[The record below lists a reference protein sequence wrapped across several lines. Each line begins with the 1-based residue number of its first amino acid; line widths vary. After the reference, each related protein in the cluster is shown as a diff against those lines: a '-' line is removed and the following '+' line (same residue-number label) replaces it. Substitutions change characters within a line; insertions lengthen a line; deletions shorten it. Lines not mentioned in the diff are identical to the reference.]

1 MTTKR
6 ARCKK
11 GTRKNKKT
19 GNCESVLD
27 HTCSICLDRIVSGNV
42 KTKCKHNF
50 HKKCLIGWCKSQ
62 SLLTA
67 PPCPICRR
75 NIKDTCKKIMPFDSH
90 EVFRFIPM
98 YGEITDIRKEQI
110 ETIIKHKDFDVNVK
124 QYLDYSIVLYTPSD
138 MSHTVTFT
146 VLESL
151 LATRNSADLVEYL
164 LKQPGIEIKDEVVSK
179 LISSRSDNMLK
190 LFKKYKKIPKS
201 LKNLI

>member
-1 MTTKR
+1 MATKR
-6 ARCKK
+6 VRCKN

-27 HTCSICLDRIVSGNV
+27 KTCSICLDRIVSGNV
-42 KTKCKHNF
+42 TTKCKHKF

-62 SLLTA
+62 SHLTA

-90 EVFRFIPM
+90 EVFRFIPS
-98 YGEITDIRKEQI
+98 YGEITDIQKEQI
-110 ETIIKHKDFDVNVK
+110 ETIMKHKDFDVNVK
-124 QYLDYSIVLYTPSD
+124 QYLQYSN
-138 MSHTVTFT
+138 HTVTFT

-164 LKQPGIEIKDEVVSK
+164 LKQPGIEIKDDVVSR
-179 LISSRSDNMLK
+179 LISSRSDNILK
-190 LFKKYKKIPKS
+190 IFKKYKKIPKS

>member
-1 MTTKR
+1 MVTKR
-6 ARCKK
+6 SRCKN

-27 HTCSICLDRIVSGNV
+27 KTCSICLDRIVSGNV

-62 SLLTA
+62 SLLTS

-90 EVFRFIPM
+90 EVFRFIPR
-98 YGEITDIRKEQI
+98 YGDITDIRKEQI

-124 QYLDYSIVLYTPSD
+124 QYLEYGNY
-138 MSHTVTFT
+138 TVTVT

-151 LATRNSADLVEYL
+151 LETRNSADIVEYL
-164 LKQPGIEIKDEVVSK
+164 LKQPGIEIKDEVVAR

>member
-1 MTTKR
+1 MATKR
-6 ARCKK
+6 VRCKN

-27 HTCSICLDRIVSGNV
+27 KTCSICLDRIVSGNV
-42 KTKCKHNF
+42 TTKCKHKF

-62 SLLTA
+62 SHLTA

-90 EVFRFIPM
+90 EVFRFIPS

-110 ETIIKHKDFDVNVK
+110 ETIMKHKDFDVNVK
-124 QYLDYSIVLYTPSD
+124 QYLQYSNR
-138 MSHTVTFT
+138 TVTFT

-164 LKQPGIEIKDEVVSK
+164 LKQPGIEIKDEVVSR
-179 LISSRSDNMLK
+179 LISSRSDNILK
-190 LFKKYKKIPKS
+190 IFKKYKKIPKS

>member
-1 MTTKR
+1 MATKR
-6 ARCKK
+6 VRCKN

-27 HTCSICLDRIVSGNV
+27 KTCSICLDRIVSGNV
-42 KTKCKHNF
+42 TTKCKHKF

-62 SLLTA
+62 SHLTA

-75 NIKDTCKKIMPFDSH
+75 NIKETCKKIMPFDSH
-90 EVFRFIPM
+90 EVFRFIPS

-110 ETIIKHKDFDVNVK
+110 ETIMKHKDFDVNVK
-124 QYLDYSIVLYTPSD
+124 QYLQYSN
-138 MSHTVTFT
+138 HTVTFT

-164 LKQPGIEIKDEVVSK
+164 LKQPGIEIKDEVVSR
-179 LISSRSDNMLK
+179 LISSRSDNILK
-190 LFKKYKKIPKS
+190 IFKKYKKIPKS

>member
-1 MTTKR
+1 MATKR
-6 ARCKK
+6 ARCKN

-27 HTCSICLDRIVSGNV
+27 KTCSICLDRIVSGNV

-62 SLLTA
+62 SLLTT

-90 EVFRFIPM
+90 EVFRFIPR
-98 YGEITDIRKEQI
+98 YGDITDIRKEQI

-124 QYLDYSIVLYTPSD
+124 QYLEYGNY
-138 MSHTVTFT
+138 TVTVT

-151 LATRNSADLVEYL
+151 LETRNSADLVEYL
-164 LKQPGIEIKDEVVSK
+164 LKQPGIEIKDEVVAR

>member
-1 MTTKR
+1 MATKR
-6 ARCKK
+6 SRCKK

-19 GNCESVLD
+19 GNCENVLD
-27 HTCSICLDRIVSGNV
+27 NTCSICLDRIISGNV

-90 EVFRFIPM
+90 EVFRFVPWW
-98 YGEITDIRKEQI
+98 GEITDIRKEQI

-124 QYLDYSIVLYTPSD
+124 QYREYSN
-138 MSHTVTFT
+138 HTVTVT

-151 LATRNSADLVEYL
+151 LENRNSADLVEYL
-164 LKQPGIEIKDEVVSK
+164 LKQPGIEIKDEVVSR
-179 LISSRSDNMLK
+179 LISSRSDNILK

-201 LKNLI
+201 LKSLI

>member
-1 MTTKR
+1 MATKR
-6 ARCKK
+6 SRCKK

-19 GNCESVLD
+19 GNCENVLD
-27 HTCSICLDRIVSGNV
+27 NTCSICLDRIISGNV

-62 SLLTA
+62 SLLTS

-90 EVFRFIPM
+90 EVFRFIPR

-110 ETIIKHKDFDVNVK
+110 ETIMKHKDFDVNVK
-124 QYLDYSIVLYTPSD
+124 QYLEYSN
-138 MSHTVTFT
+138 HTVTVT

-151 LATRNSADLVEYL
+151 LENRNSADLVEYL
-164 LKQPGIEIKDEVVSK
+164 LKQPGIEIKDEVVSR

-190 LFKKYKKIPKS
+190 LFKKDKKIPKS

>member
-1 MTTKR
+1 MATKR
-6 ARCKK
+6 ARCKN

-27 HTCSICLDRIVSGNV
+27 KTCSICLDRIVSGNV

-62 SLLTA
+62 SLLTT

-90 EVFRFIPM
+90 EVFRFIPR
-98 YGEITDIRKEQI
+98 YGDITDIRKEQI

-124 QYLDYSIVLYTPSD
+124 QYLEYGNY
-138 MSHTVTFT
+138 TVTVT

-151 LATRNSADLVEYL
+151 LETRNSADLVEYL
-164 LKQPGIEIKDEVVSK
+164 LKQPGIEIKDEVVARF
-179 LISSRSDNMLK
+179 ISSRSDNMLK

>member
-1 MTTKR
+1 
-6 ARCKK
+6 
-11 GTRKNKKT
+11 
-19 GNCESVLD
+19 
-27 HTCSICLDRIVSGNV
+27 
-42 KTKCKHNF
+42 
-50 HKKCLIGWCKSQ
+50 
-62 SLLTA
+62 
-67 PPCPICRR
+67 
-75 NIKDTCKKIMPFDSH
+75 MPFDSH
-90 EVFRFIPM
+90 EVFRFIPT

-124 QYLDYSIVLYTPSD
+124 QYLEYS
-138 MSHTVTFT
+138 SHTVTFT

-164 LKQPGIEIKDEVVSK
+164 LKQPGIEIKDEVVSR

>member
-1 MTTKR
+1 MATKR
-6 ARCKK
+6 VRCKN

-27 HTCSICLDRIVSGNV
+27 KTCSICLDRIVSGNV
-42 KTKCKHNF
+42 TTKCKHKF

-62 SLLTA
+62 SHLTA

-90 EVFRFIPM
+90 EVFRFIPS

-110 ETIIKHKDFDVNVK
+110 ETIMKHKDFDVNVK
-124 QYLDYSIVLYTPSD
+124 QYLQYSN
-138 MSHTVTFT
+138 HTVTFT

-164 LKQPGIEIKDEVVSK
+164 LKQPGIEIKDEVVSR
-179 LISSRSDNMLK
+179 LISSRSDNILK
-190 LFKKYKKIPKS
+190 IFKKYKKIPKS

>member
-1 MTTKR
+1 MVTKR
-6 ARCKK
+6 SRCKN

-27 HTCSICLDRIVSGNV
+27 KTCSICLDRIVSGNV

-62 SLLTA
+62 SLLTS

-90 EVFRFIPM
+90 EVFRFIPR
-98 YGEITDIRKEQI
+98 YGDITDIRKEQI

-124 QYLDYSIVLYTPSD
+124 QYLEYGNY
-138 MSHTVTFT
+138 TVTVT

-151 LATRNSADLVEYL
+151 LETRNSADLVEYL
-164 LKQPGIEIKDEVVSK
+164 LKQPGIEIKDEVVAR

>member
-1 MTTKR
+1 MATKR
-6 ARCKK
+6 SRCKN

-19 GNCESVLD
+19 GNCENVLD
-27 HTCSICLDRIVSGNV
+27 KTCSICLDRIVSGNV

-90 EVFRFIPM
+90 EVFRFIPR
-98 YGEITDIRKEQI
+98 YGDITDIRKEQI

-124 QYLDYSIVLYTPSD
+124 QYLEYGNY
-138 MSHTVTFT
+138 TVTVT

-151 LATRNSADLVEYL
+151 LETRNSADLVEYL
-164 LKQPGIEIKDEVVSK
+164 LKQPGIEIKDEVVAR

>member
-1 MTTKR
+1 MATKR
-6 ARCKK
+6 VRCKN

-27 HTCSICLDRIVSGNV
+27 KTCSICLDRIVSGNV
-42 KTKCKHNF
+42 TTKCKHKF

-62 SLLTA
+62 SHLTA

-90 EVFRFIPM
+90 EVFRFIPS

-110 ETIIKHKDFDVNVK
+110 ETIMKHKDFDVNVK
-124 QYLDYSIVLYTPSD
+124 QYLQYSNHI
-138 MSHTVTFT
+138 VTFT

-164 LKQPGIEIKDEVVSK
+164 LKQPGIEIKDEVVSR
-179 LISSRSDNMLK
+179 LISSRSDNILK
-190 LFKKYKKIPKS
+190 IFKKYKKIPKS